1 MNRWAIACICV
12 VVSGCASL
20 DPYNVVGRRQSSAP
34 TEQYGAPAP
43 EKSQETIRRETID
56 YVWRTIAERY
66 YRADLNGVDWAA
78 ARAKWEPL
86 IVAAKTEA
94 EYWRLLDL
102 MTAELGDSHT
112 RVESP
117 LQVEARRNQR
127 VRSLGLSLREI
138 DNQLVVGG
146 VNADSDAYFAGLRAG
161 MVVTE
166 IDQRPALA
174 TWQMWIAEARRAS
187 STQAT
192 RQGAMRALTELA
204 RSRDAGVGI
213 SAQRFDGSRI
223 DANLKL
229 RDISTRPI
237 VTSRLL
243 PSGVAYVRLTE
254 FSEWL
259 RRDLLAAIASFKD
272 APALILDLR
281 GNRGGSAAMANA
293 LVGAFFR
300 ETTSFGTAITRKGT
314 PVSFAFGLIEAISLE
329 RRAPGRS
336 DAYTGKVIVLVDD
349 NSASA
354 SEAAASGLQSTG
366 RATIVGQ
373 TTCGCLLAFLGY
385 AQLNQGGELAYSE
398 VGYVTKSGEIVE
410 GKGVKPDISV
420 ELSIEDLRTQ
430 RDRALERA
438 VEVALTVTPPR

>member
-127 VRSLGLSLREI
+127 VRSLGLSFREI
-138 DNQLVVGG
+138 DNALIVSG
-146 VNADSDAYFAGLRAG
+146 VNADSDAYFAGIRAG
-161 MVVTE
+161 MTVLE
-166 IDQRPALA
+166 IDRRPAMTA
-174 TWQMWIAEARRAS
+174 WQSWIAKARPS
-187 STQAT
+187 SSPQAT
-192 RQGAMRALTELA
+192 RQGALRALTELA
-204 RSRDAGVGI
+204 RLNESGVGI
-213 SAQRFDGSRI
+213 SVQRFDGSRI
-223 DANLKL
+223 DAQLKL
-229 RDISTRPI
+229 RPIPTRPL
-237 VTSRLL
+237 VSSRLL

-259 RRDLLAAIASFKD
+259 RADLLAAIASFKD

-293 LVGAFFR
+293 LMGAFFR
-300 ETTSFGTAITRKGT
+300 EPTVLGKAITRTGA
-314 PVSFAFGLIEAISLE
+314 PVSLAFGLVQPIPIE
-329 RRAPGRS
+329 RGVPGRS
-336 DAYTGKVIVLVDD
+336 DAYAGKVIVLVDQ

-354 SEAAASGLQSTG
+354 SEAVASGLQSTG
-366 RATIVGQ
+366 RATLVGQ

-385 AQLNQGGELAYSE
+385 AQLNLGGELAYSE
-398 VGYVTKSGEIVE
+398 VGYVTKSGNIVE
-410 GKGVKPDISV
+410 GIGVKPDIS
-420 ELSIEDLRTQ
+420 IEVSVDDLKSQ
-430 RDRALERA
+430 RDRALEQA
-438 VEVALTVTPPR
+438 VAEALK

>member
-1 MNRWAIACICV
+1 
-12 VVSGCASL
+12 
-20 DPYNVVGRRQSSAP
+20 
-34 TEQYGAPAP
+34 
-43 EKSQETIRRETID
+43 
-56 YVWRTIAERY
+56 
-66 YRADLNGVDWAA
+66 
-78 ARAKWEPL
+78 
-86 IVAAKTEA
+86 
-94 EYWRLLDL
+94 
-102 MTAELGDSHT
+102 
-112 RVESP
+112 
-117 LQVEARRNQR
+117 
-127 VRSLGLSLREI
+127 
-138 DNQLVVGG
+138 
-146 VNADSDAYFAGLRAG
+146 
-161 MVVTE
+161 
-166 IDQRPALA
+166 
-174 TWQMWIAEARRAS
+174 
-187 STQAT
+187 
-192 RQGAMRALTELA
+192 MRALTELA

-329 RRAPGRS
+329 RRAPGRN